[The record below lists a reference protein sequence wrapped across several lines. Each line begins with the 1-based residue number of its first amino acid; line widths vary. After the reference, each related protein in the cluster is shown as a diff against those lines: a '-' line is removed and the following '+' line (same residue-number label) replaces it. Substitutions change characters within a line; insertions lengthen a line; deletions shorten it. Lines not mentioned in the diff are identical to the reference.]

1 LSEGEAKG
9 SSQGLWAGE
18 TTAGLNGVVAGRR
31 AVTKGA
37 GYRHYEVH
45 QRLRVHQA
53 TDKLNPMRLSAP
65 EALTDPF
72 PVFEV
77 LRENYPAF
85 RDWIGNA
92 WWISRYDDVTSVF
105 VDDANFESRPRAW
118 FYDLDVLGRN
128 LGAEPALEAAVERLT
143 DQWAPVVA
151 AEVVE
156 RFAGAGEADLAI
168 DFAARF
174 PVALLARVLGWPET
188 DFERFAVLMRRFQRG
203 GGGDPAL
210 RAAGAAAAVEFMAAL
225 DSLLAARRAAPRDD
239 LLSLMAGLETGAA
252 PPTGADVAATL
263 LEIDH
268 ETLHGGLANL
278 LMLLLIHPDQL
289 RHVVETR
296 RMVRFAWLETLRHSP
311 PVLLARRFAR
321 HEVERFGTLL
331 PEGALMI
338 CAAGAANR
346 DPRTFADPDRF
357 IVGRRDLCQREPR
370 GQYRADGLASGVA
383 FGLGPPSRR
392 PALPEDGPRSRYALT
407 RDTAI
412 TALNVLFDRIGAPR
426 LAEGA
431 APAARRLGLWE
442 MHACWSL
449 PVKF

>member
-1 LSEGEAKG
+1 MAETKG
-9 SSQGLWAGE
+9 PTPGLWAGE

-45 QRLRVHQA
+45 QRIRVHQA
-53 TDKLNPMRLSAP
+53 TDKLNPTRLTSA
-65 EALTDPF
+65 AFLADPF
-72 PVFEV
+72 PVFEI
-77 LRENYPAF
+77 LREHYPAF

-92 WWISRYDDVTSVF
+92 WWISQYDDVTSVF

-118 FYDLDVLGRN
+118 FYDLDNLGRD
-128 LGAEPALEAAVERLT
+128 LGGDPALEAGVERLT
-143 DQWAPVVA
+143 DRWAPVVA

-174 PVALLARVLGWPET
+174 PVALLARILGWPES
-188 DFERFAVLMRRFQRG
+188 DFERFALLLRRFQRG
-203 GGGDPAL
+203 AGGDPVL
-210 RAAGAAAAVEFMAAL
+210 REAGATAAVELVAAL
-225 DSLLAARRAAPRDD
+225 EDLLAKRRAAPEDD
-239 LLSLMAGLETGAA
+239 LLSLMAGLA
-252 PPTGADVAATL
+252 TGADVAATL
-263 LEIDH
+263 LEFDH

-278 LMLLLIHPDQL
+278 LMLLLLHPDQL
-289 RHVVETR
+289 HHVVETR

-346 DPRTFADPDRF
+346 DQRIFAEPDRF
-357 IVGRRDLCQREPR
+357 IVGRKDLCQREPR

-412 TALNVLFDRIGAPR
+412 TALNALFDRIGAPK

-431 APAARRLGLWE
+431 SPTARRLGLWE

-449 PVKF
+449 PARF